1 MKIKHIMPGVLAAG
15 LISTGAVAGDVSF
28 SGFGTLGYT
37 QSDQSYDYQRFI
49 SKSGT
54 FARDS
59 VLGAQMDVK
68 LDERWG
74 ATVQAKLAPSLSDDH
89 KWEPTLSW
97 AFVSFRPSDDW
108 LFRAGKLRV
117 PLYLYSENMD
127 VGTTFDYSR
136 LPTEM
141 YSVAPTTDFTG
152 LSFTKTWELAGGEMS
167 LDGYWG
173 SAKSHWRFF
182 TRDDLSAAG
191 GPARGASFV
200 PITTEARGLVVT
212 AQIDDNRFRAGVHTT
227 VTKNSDGDAFVSDFT
242 YGQIPSLP
250 PFIPVNGYQPGGTVN
265 RIHNTALTLGGDI
278 SLGNGFRLTGE
289 VARRIV
295 SDTKIGPDTTGAYL
309 SLRKEAGPWT
319 PYVSVARLISS
330 SEPRKRYQA
339 INGTAISA
347 SDLTLLGPLAGP
359 TAASLTAS
367 QRAMA
372 DGVVAYDQSTLAL
385 GFSYRLSPTQKIK
398 AEWAHTRIGSMSS
411 FVDAPAG
418 TDTGQR
424 SINVISASYNFVF

>member
-1 MKIKHIMPGVLAAG
+1 MKAKHILPGILAAG
-15 LISTGAVAGDVSF
+15 LMSTGAVAGDVSF
-28 SGFGTLGYT
+28 SGFGTLGYA
-37 QSDQSYDYQRFI
+37 QSDQSYNYQRFI
-49 SKSGT
+49 SKSGS

-74 ATVQAKLAPSLSDDH
+74 ATVQAKLAPSLSDDD

-97 AFVSFRPSDDW
+97 AFLSYRPSDDW
-108 LFRAGKLRV
+108 LLRAGKLRV

-127 VGTTFDYSR
+127 VGATFDYAR

-152 LSFTKTWELAGGEMS
+152 LSFTKTWELASGDVS

-182 TRDDLSAAG
+182 TRDDLSAVG

-200 PITTEARGLVVT
+200 PITTEAYGLVLT
-212 AQIDDNRFRAGVHTT
+212 AQIDDNRFRAGMHNT
-227 VTKNSDGDAFVSDFT
+227 VTKNSDGNAFVSDFT
-242 YGQIPSLP
+242 YGPLPSA
-250 PFIPVNGYQPGGTVN
+250 PFVNGYQPGSTVN

-278 SLGNGFRLTGE
+278 SLGGGYRLTGE

-309 SLRKEAGPWT
+309 SLLKEAGPWT
-319 PYVSVARLISS
+319 PYVSLARLISS
-330 SEPRKRYQA
+330 DDPRKRYLA
-339 INGTAISA
+339 VNGSVIA
-347 SDLTLLGPLAGP
+347 SPFLPPG
-359 TAASLTAS
+359 AAAALTAS

-372 DGVVAYDQSTLAL
+372 DGIVAYDQTTLAL

-398 AEWAHTRIGSMSS
+398 AEWAHTRVGSMSS

-418 TDTGQR
+418 SETGQR